1 MLFSGVEFT
10 VLDQLLWAIRVM
22 SKQQQQPLSKIVQTG
37 QIFPFRSKLPQIDQ
51 SAFVA
56 QNATIIGDVELAASV
71 GVWYGCVIRGDVNE
85 IRIGQGTNIQDLTMI
100 HCAERGQGTYLGS
113 GITVGHSAVL
123 HACTVE
129 DNAFIGIQACVMDD
143 CIVEKGA
150 MVAAG
155 ALVTPGK
162 IVKSNEVWAGSPAK
176 KLRDINKNDLDFF
189 EVNRE
194 RYQRLAREY
203 NLEQYQK

>member
-1 MLFSGVEFT
+1 
-10 VLDQLLWAIRVM
+10 M
-22 SKQQQQPLSKIVQTG
+22 SKQPDNPDLSLVSAG
-37 QIFPFRSKLPQIDQ
+37 QIHPYRGKLPHIDP
-51 SAFVA
+51 SSFIA
-56 QNATIIGDVELAASV
+56 QNATIIGDVEIAANV

-85 IRIGQGTNIQDLTMI
+85 IRIGQGSNIQDLTMI

-162 IVKSNEVWAGSPAK
+162 IVKANEVWAGSPAK
-176 KLRDINKNDLDFF
+176 KLRDINQNDLDFF
-189 EVNRE
+189 EINRE
-194 RYQRLAREY
+194 RYQRLARDY
-203 NLEQYQK
+203 NLEQYKK